1 MTELNLKLILPQL
14 FLFGWAILVL
24 LIDFVKKGE
33 SRKGLG
39 YFSLL
44 GLAIT
49 AVLVMIADR
58 GVGFYGTFSADD
70 YAALFNIIFILSAML
85 TILAT
90 VDFAEMRLK
99 YKGEFYGL
107 LLFAVVGM
115 MFLSGA
121 NELIT
126 LYVSLELATIPLY
139 VMAAFLK
146 KDHKSTE
153 AGLKYVII
161 GGVSSAILLFGISIL
176 YGLSGTTFLADIQSW
191 NLTASNLKM
200 GLAFGIVLLI
210 AGFGF
215 KLAAAPFHMWAPD
228 VYEGAPTPVTA
239 FLSVASKAA
248 GLVAFVRIFFS
259 PLIIARTDWVL
270 ILEIVAVLAM
280 VIGNFVALLQ
290 TNIKRMLAYSSI
302 AQVGYVLVALCAGNG
317 YSIVGMMIFLMAYV
331 FANIGAFMIAIG
343 FYNMTGSDQISD
355 YAGMIRRN
363 PLASVMMTIFMLSL
377 VGIPPTAGFLGKYW
391 LFAAAVKGHLYW
403 LVVVAVL
410 TSVVS
415 LFYYINVVRIMIF
428 RKRDD
433 ESRIYYG
440 PALGLGIFI
449 SGIMVIV
456 ICVLPATFFEMAS
469 KAVKAFFPEL

>member
-1 MTELNLKLILPQL
+1 MFLSGWAVLIL
-14 FLFGWAILVL
+14 F
-24 LIDFVKKGE
+24 IDFFLKDR
-33 SRKGLG
+33 SRQGLG

-44 GLAIT
+44 GLAAT
-49 AVLVMIADR
+49 AFLTVMSAS
-58 GVGFYGTFSADD
+58 GTGFYGSYVADD
-70 YAALFNIIFILSAML
+70 YGRLFNIIFILSAML
-85 TILAT
+85 TILASL
-90 VDFAEMRLK
+90 DFAEIRMK
-99 YKGEFYGL
+99 HKGEYYAL
-107 LLFAVVGM
+107 LLFATVGM
-115 MFLSGA
+115 MFLAGA
-121 NELIT
+121 NELVT

-139 VMAAFLK
+139 VLAAFLK

-161 GGVSSAILLFGISIL
+161 GGASSAILLFGLSLI
-176 YGLSGTTFLADIQSW
+176 YGLTGTTFLADMQSW
-191 NLTASNLKM
+191 DLTAVNLKPAL
-200 GLAFGIVLLI
+200 GLAIVLLV

-239 FLSVASKAA
+239 FLSVSSKAA
-248 GLVAFVRIFFS
+248 GLVAFVRIFFA
-259 PLIIARTDWVL
+259 PLIVARTDWIL

-280 VIGNFVALLQ
+280 VIGNFVALMQ
-290 TNIKRMLAYSSI
+290 SNIKRMLAYSSI

-317 YSIVGMMIFLMAYV
+317 YSIIGMMIFLLAYL

-343 FYNMTGSDQISD
+343 FSNMTGSDQIDD

-391 LFAAAVKGHLYW
+391 LFAAAVKEHIYW

-415 LFYYINVVRIMIF
+415 LFYYVNVVRKMIF
-428 RKRDD
+428 YKGEN

-440 PALGLGIFI
+440 PALGIGITI
-449 SGIMVIV
+449 SGIMVIL
-456 ICVLPATFFEMAS
+456 ICVLPATFFEWALMA
-469 KAVKAFFPEL
+469 ARAFFPEM

>member
-1 MTELNLKLILPQL
+1 MINLSLIIPQV
-14 FLFGWAILVL
+14 FLFGWAGLILI
-24 LIDFVKKGE
+24 IDFFKKGE

-39 YFSLL
+39 YFALL

-49 AVLVMIADR
+49 AVLTVAADY
-58 GVGFYGTFSADD
+58 GNGFFGTYVSDD
-70 YAALFNIIFILSAML
+70 YGKLFNIIFILSAML
-85 TILAT
+85 TILAS
-90 VDFAEMRLK
+90 VDFAEIRLK
-99 YKGEFYGL
+99 HKGEYYGL

-139 VMAAFLK
+139 VLAAFLK
-146 KDHKSTE
+146 KDLKSTE

-161 GGVSSAILLFGISIL
+161 GGASSAILLFGISLL

-191 NLTASNLKM
+191 NLTAAKLNL
-200 GLAFGIVLLI
+200 GLALSLVLFI

-259 PLIIARTDWVL
+259 PLLIAQTDWVL

-290 TNIKRMLAYSSI
+290 SNIKRMLAYSSI

-317 YSIVGMMIFLMAYV
+317 YSIIGMMIFLMAYV

-343 FYNMTGSDQISD
+343 YSNMTGSDEISD

-363 PLASVMMTIFMLSL
+363 PLATVMMTIFMLSL

-410 TSVVS
+410 MSVVS
-415 LFYYINVVRIMIF
+415 LFYYINVVRIMVF
-428 RKRDD
+428 QRRED
-433 ESRIYYG
+433 ESKLYYG
-440 PALGLGIFI
+440 PALGLGVTI
-449 SGIMVIV
+449 SGVMVIL
-456 ICVLPATFFEMAS
+456 ICVLPATFFEWAS
-469 KAVKAFFPEL
+469 RAVKAFFPEL